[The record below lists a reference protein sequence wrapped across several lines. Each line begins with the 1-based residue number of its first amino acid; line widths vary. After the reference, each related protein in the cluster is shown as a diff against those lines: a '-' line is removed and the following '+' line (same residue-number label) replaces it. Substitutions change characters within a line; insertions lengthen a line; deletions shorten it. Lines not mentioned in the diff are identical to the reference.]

1 MYLQSLAK
9 LGANVYPPD
18 GQGRGT
24 VALGNR
30 CPTHHHRTQRRRLVV
45 RLGENPCNRHLRRD
59 QGTSSRRYAT
69 SPARALQYAC
79 VEQDTTSPTV
89 SAPTVTRRT
98 DHMRST
104 KASDSCFLV
113 LLFLTPTVRHANIWG
128 ILRARTPSAAKIG
141 SVFFVQSTCR
151 TTAIL
156 GKHGHTSAWCI
167 ATALQ
172 MRLYR
177 PPRQQA

>member
-1 MYLQSLAK
+1 MDEG
-9 LGANVYPPD
+9 GAH
-18 GQGRGT
+18 

-69 SPARALQYAC
+69 SLARALQYAC

-89 SAPTVTRRT
+89 SAPTATRRT
-98 DHMRST
+98 DHVRST
-104 KASDSCFLV
+104 KASDFCFLV

-128 ILRARTPSAAKIG
+128 ILRVRTPSAAKIG
-141 SVFFVQSTCR
+141 SVFDRCSASSLWNYCHPGR
-151 TTAIL
+151 TRSHERVVHRDSPANAP
-156 GKHGHTSAWCI
+156 SP
-167 ATALQ
+167 ATTTTGG
-172 MRLYR
+172 MRSQL
-177 PPRQQA
+177 A